1 MLNDLSEFVFNHI
14 PARLMKL
21 PRTSRHSSAIIIASF
36 VLSASAFSA
45 EPDGLSNVKTQ
56 AQLDSL
62 ITYTIDRPLKLALR
76 ENSAAIMAAVRLRPH
91 IEAVIRIVQSS
102 PGKVEWTNVTP
113 ESLKKAAG
121 RDVALFDTL
130 KLVDL
135 AIPNAGPHDHRATDP
150 YDAAFFEHL
159 GHITALESLNVI
171 ATKASDEWIA
181 PLGQLVNLKTLRF
194 TNNGKLTD
202 AGMAHFAGL
211 KNLESFSFVGTAITG
226 RAYAKCDSWTHV
238 TKVSHRGSSIDDEG
252 LKQLCEHLP
261 NLESISLAHAKFTD
275 AGAVN
280 FEKLTK
286 LKGLEIGAHDATPKT
301 LHHVAKL
308 PLEYL
313 QLGEGFDSPECIP
326 LIKGIA
332 SLKRLTFTNA
342 KSLKEADVKLVAGM
356 KQLESLEFSDLALT
370 DESLPQLQSFSFLK
384 SLRLVHRPQP
394 YASEMQ
400 AKIKAMLPKVEL
412 KFD

>member
-1 MLNDLSEFVFNHI
+1 
-14 PARLMKL
+14 MKL
-21 PRTSRHSSAIIIASF
+21 RRTIRHSIAIITSSLAIS
-36 VLSASAFSA
+36 VSAFSA
-45 EPDGLSNVKTQ
+45 EPDGLSNVRTQ

-62 ITYTIDRPLKLALR
+62 ITYTIDRPLKQALR

-91 IEAVIRIVQSS
+91 IEAVRRTVESS
-102 PGKVEWTNVTP
+102 PGRMEWINTTP
-113 ESLKKAAG
+113 ASLKNATG

-135 AIPNAGPHDHRATDP
+135 AIPNAGPHDQRKTDP

-159 GHITALESLNVI
+159 GNITSLESVNII
-171 ATKASDEWIA
+171 ATKANDEWIA
-181 PLGQLVNLKTLRF
+181 PLGKLTNLKTLRF

-202 AGMAHFAGL
+202 AGMEQLAGL
-211 KNLESFSFVGTAITG
+211 KNLETFSFVGTAITG
-226 RAYAKCDSWTHV
+226 RAYAKCDGWIHV

-275 AGAVN
+275 AGAVH

-301 LHHVAKL
+301 LHHIAKL

-342 KSLKEADVKLVAGM
+342 KLLNDADVKLVAGM
-356 KQLESLEFSDLALT
+356 TQLESLEFSDLALT
-370 DESLPQLQSFSFLK
+370 DESLPQLQTFSFLK
-384 SLRLVHRPQP
+384 TLRLAHRPQP
-394 YASEMQ
+394 YPAEMQ
-400 AKIKAMLPKVEL
+400 AKIKALLPKVEL